1 MTLTTPAHRSDA
13 RTRRPAFANV
23 LRSEWIKLLS
33 VPTSLVILGGIFLIG
48 LTGSLF
54 LATTLEST
62 GVPSVPSLERT
73 MGDVTMPMVIC
84 GQIIAGILG
93 VMMIG
98 AEYSSGTIQ
107 LTLLA
112 TPDRLRVLWAKALVA
127 FSAVTGVAAVT
138 VLSTWAA
145 TYPFYAEHGL
155 AAPLTG
161 TGVAAAMIGSAAYLG
176 FCSLFGLGVGT
187 LVRST
192 TAGSIVVFAAT
203 LLIPVLSSVLPYGLV
218 SRLIRIALLGNA
230 GDAMSRVSDGSGPF
244 LDLWSGHISTAAGW
258 VIAAVSAG
266 LALAAGAIALRRRDA

>member
-1 MTLTTPAHRSDA
+1 MTLTAPAHRSDA
-13 RTRRPAFANV
+13 RTRRPGFACV

-33 VPTSLVILGGIFLIG
+33 IPASLITLGGIFFIG
-48 LTGSLF
+48 MTGSLF
-54 LATTLEST
+54 LAATLESS

-73 MGDVTMPMVIC
+73 MGDVTMPMVIS

-107 LTLLA
+107 LTLVA
-112 TPDRLRVLWAKALVA
+112 VPDRLRVLWAKAIVA
-127 FSAVTGVAAVT
+127 GSAVTGVAFITA
-138 VLSTWAA
+138 LSTWAA

-161 TGVAAAMIGSAAYLG
+161 PGVASALIGSAAYLG
-176 FCSLFGLGVGT
+176 FCSLFGLGVGA

-192 TAGSIVVFAAT
+192 TAGSIIVFAAT
-203 LLIPVLSSVLPYGLV
+203 LLIPVLSSVLPYGLL
-218 SRLIRIALLGNA
+218 SRLIRITLLGNA

-266 LALAAGAIALRRRDA
+266 LALTAGAIALRRRDA